1 MNSSTDQDSVV
12 GGTNISF
19 FIKDLLYLYKPFKT
33 NTMANNETIGQA
45 LGLSKEW
52 EILNRA
58 YTEEESQDCDTI
70 SETLITSGNRIK
82 KEAFYTPEDINI
94 ENLTDYEKKLLLAG
108 FSVGA
113 SISRQSQIHRLA
125 SLFGRLHGEDN
136 E

>member
-1 MNSSTDQDSVV
+1 
-12 GGTNISF
+12 
-19 FIKDLLYLYKPFKT
+19 
-33 NTMANNETIGQA
+33 MANNETIGQA